1 MLGNEDGRL
10 SRFQPEIENASCE
23 LLPGLSV
30 MEVGVKINYALL
42 KTLDET

>member
-10 SRFQPEIENASCE
+10 SRSQPEIGNASCD
-23 LLPGLSV
+23 LLPGLLV

-42 KTLDET
+42 ETLD